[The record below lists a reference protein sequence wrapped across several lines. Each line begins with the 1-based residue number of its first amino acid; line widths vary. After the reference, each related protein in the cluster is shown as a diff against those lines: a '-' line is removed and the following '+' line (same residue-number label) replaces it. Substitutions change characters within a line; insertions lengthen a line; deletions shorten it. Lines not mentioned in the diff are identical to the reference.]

1 MYYTRRTR
9 VFIDNPSQTFR
20 SIQHPELHR
29 IHPVKEH
36 PMATASEHPVAI
48 ASDHFDHL
56 VGWQVVVC
64 KECRHAV
71 WPEEVR
77 GHLHGKQHGIPKQ
90 EASAVADEV
99 QQ

>member
-1 MYYTRRTR
+1 
-9 VFIDNPSQTFR
+9 
-20 SIQHPELHR
+20 
-29 IHPVKEH
+29 
-36 PMATASEHPVAI
+36 MATASEHPVAI

-56 VGWQVVVC
+56 AGWQVVVC

-99 QQ
+99 QQWPGIIRYRSELTVPKRIGEPIPELPLYTDGY